1 MDSSS
6 DPDLGE
12 TYHSTESYGEESIE
26 GSESPETEHRQ
37 VSRQVIGRKRR
48 SSEMETEMEDDSSA
62 VADSPQNHETSQAP
76 GVARTI
82 ESEGVTFKVDCG
94 VTRAQVRNISRDKD
108 IIYFSDCP
116 LERTDLT
123 VGYTVEPGSKWE
135 SAKRYHTAQFQGRD
149 LRYHV
154 GQYVYINNKE
164 IVPAPLHADAT
175 EDEKLAYDKK
185 NCWVGLLA
193 EFKAVDG
200 EEVFARVY
208 WLYWPDEL
216 PMGRQPYHGRR
227 ELVLS
232 NHVEIIEAQ
241 SLVSLADVSHWDETD
256 DSNKNMLGERYWR
269 QILDVTKLGTQPH
282 RSLRSLSQLRKFCIC
297 KGYDSPEQE
306 MFQCPDKDCG
316 TWNHEACLIDNMEQ
330 RAWERFKKGTLTHE
344 VPETEQNETS
354 SHIPLNPTKHVAT
367 PKSKK
372 TTASRNKKKPWAGK
386 LEGKISRGRKVE
398 DDNYIH
404 IATIRQLVPQSK
416 HEKDDS
422 FKPVTWNMEFN
433 CLKCHRALNSLE

>member
-26 GSESPETEHRQ
+26 GSESPETKHRQ

-48 SSEMETEMEDDSSA
+48 SSEIEDDSSA
-62 VADSPQNHETSQAP
+62 EADSPQNHETSQIP

-82 ESEGVTFKVDCG
+82 ENEALTFEVGCPVFRSDLRN
-94 VTRAQVRNISRDKD
+94 TRKDED
-108 IIYFSDCP
+108 IIYHYDCP
-116 LERTDLT
+116 LEMADLT
-123 VGYTVEPGSKWE
+123 VGFTVCPGKKWE
-135 SAKRYHTAQFQGRD
+135 SASRYHTAQFQGRD
-149 LRYHV
+149 LRYTV

-164 IVPAPLHADAT
+164 IVPDPPHADAT
-175 EDEKLAYDKK
+175 EEERLAYDKK
-185 NCWVGLLA
+185 NCWVGLLS

-200 EEVFARVY
+200 EEVYARVY

-232 NHVEIIEAQ
+232 NHVGIIEAQ

-269 QILDVTKLGTQPH
+269 QILDVTKMQKQYPL
-282 RSLRSLSQLRKFCIC
+282 SLRPLSQLRKFCIC
-297 KGYDSPEQE
+297 EGYDNPEQD
-306 MFQCPDKDCG
+306 MFQCPDKNCD
-316 TWNHEACLIDNMEQ
+316 TWNHEACLIENMEQ
-330 RAWERFKKGTLTHE
+330 RAWERFKKGTLTDE
-344 VPETEQNETS
+344 GPETEQNATS
-354 SHIPLNPTKHVAT
+354 SHIRLKPTKHVAT

-372 TTASRNKKKPWAGK
+372 SKASRNKKKPWAGK

-416 HEKDDS
+416 DEKDSS

-433 CLKCHRALNSLE
+433 CLKCHRALNSSK